1 MKLIS
6 VVKICMI
13 DQYLCEDLKF
23 QRSRVEGCLYV
34 YRHKNDWIKMIN
46 YVDDALY
53 FCSNDTVREDFEKSL
68 KRKFNLTLL
77 GEAKWY
83 LGMRITQD

>member
-1 MKLIS
+1 
-6 VVKICMI
+6 
-13 DQYLCEDLKF
+13 
-23 QRSRVEGCLYV
+23 
-34 YRHKNDWIKMIN
+34 MIN

-68 KRKFNLTLL
+68 KRKFSLTLL

-83 LGMRITQD
+83 LGMRITQNKDFISLDQNQYVNNITSRFKKGFQTLILY